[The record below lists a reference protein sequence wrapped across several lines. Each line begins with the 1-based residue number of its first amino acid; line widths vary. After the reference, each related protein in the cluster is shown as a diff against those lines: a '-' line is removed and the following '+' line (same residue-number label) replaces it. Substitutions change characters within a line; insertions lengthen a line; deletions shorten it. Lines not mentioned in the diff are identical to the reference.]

1 MVRKESVV
9 SKKIVENLLAQAD
22 VKIEGMRPWDMH
34 ILDER
39 FYNRV
44 LKDGTLGMG
53 ESYMDGWWTCQA
65 LDQLIAKLLTAR
77 VDTKVR
83 DKLKLVLSAIHSRL
97 FNLQSRKR
105 ASQVADVHYN
115 LDNTL
120 YGYMLGRTMAY
131 TCAYFKDT
139 DNLDIAQDQKFDL
152 VCRKLRLKPTDKVL
166 EMGSGWGGFAEFAA
180 KHYGCELICIN
191 ISKEQV
197 SYAKKRCKGLNI
209 TFHLC
214 DWRDRHVYNPKN
226 LLFDKIV
233 SIGMAEHV
241 GHQNYAPWLTLTH
254 KSLKKG
260 GLFLLH
266 TIGGNASTTI
276 IEPWTQKYIFPNGM
290 LPSIQQLGSAMENL
304 FIMEDWHNFGTY
316 YDTTLMHWHKNF
328 NDHWDKLKNKYD
340 EKFYRMWNYYLL
352 SCAGMFR
359 VRDAQLWQIVL
370 SKNGMPDAYESVR

>member
-1 MVRKESVV
+1 M